1 MSEQWKELSNT
12 DVIGQAVD
20 TVTETV
26 TKTTSNTVS
35 VWNRVSQWTSSYH
48 QFLLG
53 AAVGSVAVWCIRLR
67 K

>member
-1 MSEQWKELSNT
+1 MSDQWKDLSET
-12 DVIGQAVD
+12 DVIGQAVH
-20 TVTETV
+20 TVTET
-26 TKTTSNTVS
+26 TANTIS
-35 VWNRVSQWTSSYH
+35 VWNRVSQWASSYH

>member
-1 MSEQWKELSNT
+1 MTEHVQWKDLSTTET
-12 DVIGQAVD
+12 DVIDQTVD
-20 TVTETV
+20 TVTGAV
-26 TKTTSNTVS
+26 VQTTTL
-35 VWNRVSQWTSSYH
+35 WNRVSKWAASYQ

>member
-1 MSEQWKELSNT
+1 MSDQWKDLSET
-12 DVIGQAVD
+12 DIIGQAVD
-20 TVTETV
+20 TVTEPTA
-26 TKTTSNTVS
+26 NTVS

>member
-1 MSEQWKELSNT
+1 MSDQWKGLSET

-20 TVTETV
+20 TVTET
-26 TKTTSNTVS
+26 TANTVS
-35 VWNRVSQWTSSYH
+35 VWNRVSQWASSYH